1 MQDHPYGW
9 LSLLPPLVA
18 IALAMLT
25 RKVLLSLTVGV
36 FVGSAVVTNW
46 NPVETLV
53 VGVRDHLWPALIN
66 PDKLHVFAFT
76 MLLGAMIGVV
86 NRSGGMQ
93 GLVDLVAPLAK
104 TRRRGQLTVWFLG
117 LFVFFDDY
125 ANTLL
130 LGKTLQPLTD
140 RLKISREK
148 LAYLVDSTAA
158 PVAGLALIS
167 TWVAI
172 EIDYINLGLEQLAN
186 ETNVKASTLFL
197 ASIPYRFYVWGALL
211 LVPIIALSGRDFG
224 PMRKAERQALAG
236 THDTSDAGSE
246 ILASDP
252 TLPEPNTPARWFN
265 AVIPVVVTVVA
276 VIYFLYQSGVDPE
289 AKSQTLQEIIGNA
302 DSYTA
307 LLWGALTGL
316 VTAVLLVLIQWNL
329 LPAHEVGTAAW
340 NGALKMTPALA
351 ILWLAGAISG
361 ITGDDANANDS
372 ERETQQALLA
382 KEGQTWSQWYIEQH
396 QPLEWNEAATAS
408 LVQQL
413 QQRDVPADQLTEL
426 LIQAGA
432 SPDVVMAS
440 LTDAEPL
447 AGQGD
452 AYPYRDYRLYTGRYL
467 NDALGKSLPAWII
480 PTVVFCL
487 AGFIAFSTGTSWGTM
502 ALVMPLSI
510 PLAVGAMDQGF
521 DPNSSLLL
529 CVIGSVLAGAIFGDH
544 CSPISDTT
552 VLSSQSSGCDHIAHV
567 NTQMPYALSIAALAI
582 LFGTLPVGL
591 GLSWWICLPLQ
602 ILGAGIL
609 VFTLG
614 QKTDECP

>member
-1 MQDHPYGW
+1 MQEHPYGW

-25 RKVLLSLTVGV
+25 RRVLLSLTVGIFAGV
-36 FVGSAVVTNW
+36 AVVCQGD
-46 NPVETLV
+46 PLQTLA
-53 VGVRDHLWPALIN
+53 VGIRDHLWPALIN

-86 NRSGGMQ
+86 NRCGGMQ
-93 GLVDLVAPLAK
+93 GLVNLVAPLAK
-104 TRRRGQLTVWFLG
+104 TRRRGQVTVWFLG

-172 EIDYINLGLEQLAN
+172 EIDYINLGLEQL
-186 ETNVKASTLFL
+186 ETTPEVKASTLFL

-224 PMRKAERQALAG
+224 PMRLAEKDALDGGLPNPHHGNA
-236 THDTSDAGSE
+236 AE
-246 ILASDP
+246 IDDP
-252 TLPEPNTPARWFN
+252 TLPEAETPSRWWN
-265 AVIPVVVTVVA
+265 AVIPVLTTVIA
-276 VIYFLYQSGVDPE
+276 VIYFLYQSGKNPE
-289 AKSQTLQEIIGNA
+289 AESQTLQEIIGNA

-316 VTAVLLVLIQWNL
+316 LSAFALVMLQWGL
-329 LPAHEVGTAAW
+329 MPMHELGTAAW

-351 ILWLAGAISG
+351 ILWLAGALSG
-361 ITGDDANANDS
+361 ITGGDANPSDS
-372 ERETQQALLA
+372 ELEAQRSMQLA
-382 KEGQTWSQWYIEQH
+382 ESLQWSKWHIEQL
-396 QPLEWNEAATAS
+396 QITEWDAETISNLMGQLEARGIPREALAN
-408 LVQQL
+408 
-413 QQRDVPADQLTEL
+413 L
-426 LIQAGA
+426 LIESGA
-432 SPDVVMAS
+432 SEAILAQVS
-440 LTDAEPL
+440 TEESPL
-447 AGQGD
+447 AEAED
-452 AYPYRDYRLYTGRYL
+452 DYPYRAYRLYTAIFL
-467 NDALGKSLPAWII
+467 NQAFGQRIPGWIM

-510 PLAVGAMDQGF
+510 PLAAGAMSGGF
-521 DPNSSLLL
+521 DAESPLLL

-552 VLSSQSSGCDHIAHV
+552 VLSSQASGCNHIAHV
-567 NTQMPYALSIAALAI
+567 NTQMPYALSVAAITI
-582 LFGTLPVGL
+582 LLGTLPVGL
-591 GLSWWICLPLQ
+591 GLAWWVCLPLQ
-602 ILGAGIL
+602 ILGLGIL
-609 VFTLG
+609 IWRFGKQT
-614 QKTDECP
+614 

>member
-18 IALAMLT
+18 IALAMIT
-25 RKVLLSLTVGV
+25 RRVLLSLTVGV
-36 FVGSAVVTNW
+36 FVGSAVVSNW
-46 NPVETLV
+46 NPLETLV
-53 VGVRDHLWPALIN
+53 VGIRDHLWPALIN

-76 MLLGAMIGVV
+76 MLLGAMIGVI
-86 NRSGGMQ
+86 NRCGGMQ

-172 EIDYINLGLEQLAN
+172 EIDYINLGLEQLGN
-186 ETNVKASTLFL
+186 ETEVKASTLFL
-197 ASIPYRFYVWGALL
+197 ASIPYRFYVWSALL
-211 LVPIIALSGRDFG
+211 LVPIIAISGRDFG
-224 PMRKAERQALAG
+224 PMRRAEKRALEDPHKDPQAGVDLR
-236 THDTSDAGSE
+236 T
-246 ILASDP
+246 SDP
-252 TLPEPNTPARWFN
+252 TLPELETPARWYN
-265 AVIPVVVTVVA
+265 AVVPVVVTVLA

-289 AKSQTLQEIIGNA
+289 AKSQTLQDIIGNA

-316 VTAVLLVLIQWNL
+316 VTAVLLVFIQWNL
-329 LPAHEVGTAAW
+329 IPTQEVGKAAW

-351 ILWLAGAISG
+351 ILWLAGALSG
-361 ITGDDANANDS
+361 VTGDGANADDS
-372 ERETQQALLA
+372 EREAEQAIQA
-382 KEGQTWSQWYIEQH
+382 DEGQAWAQWYIEQH
-396 QPLEWNEAATAS
+396 QPMEWDEASTGY
-408 LVQQL
+408 LLQQL
-413 QQRDVPADQLTEL
+413 RQRDVPTDQLEAL
-426 LIQAGA
+426 FIEAGA
-432 SPDVVMAS
+432 SPETVAAVAGAS
-440 LTDAEPL
+440 NTTETQA
-447 AGQGD
+447 D
-452 AYPYRDYRLYTGRYL
+452 AYPYREYRLYTGRFL
-467 NDALGKSLPAWII
+467 NDALGKSLPAWIL

-487 AGFIAFSTGTSWGTM
+487 SGFIAFSTGTSWGTM

-510 PLAVGAMDQGF
+510 PLVAGSMDQGF

-567 NTQMPYALSIAALAI
+567 NTQMPYALSVAALTI
-582 LFGTLPVGL
+582 LLGTIPVGL
-591 GLSWWICLPLQ
+591 GLSGWICLPLQ
-602 ILGAGIL
+602 ILGAGVL

-614 QKTDECP
+614 KKSEE